1 MLADEDAAVGDQLV
15 GAFLLSG
22 LVIPGTG
29 EGHVHGDRGAHGLG
43 TQIEGGIAG
52 DNLGIGES
60 AYIAHL
66 GLILGDVTVGDHVI
80 ELHTGGNASQVT
92 ALIDGGEGVV
102 VIAQALGVSLGAG
115 GVAELHIGEL
125 LGSLDHV
132 VLVTEGVGKDDV
144 AAVIGQLSSLVVAL
158 LTLGNVGDDRVLHAQ
173 LFAGFLS
180 GVDEVQVIGGVL
192 IMEHDEADLKVGSG
206 LGGSIGLGLVAF
218 GIVIVALSAAAG
230 GKGEDH
236 RETQEQRKKL
246 LHFNKSSSN

>member
-1 MLADEDAAVGDQLV
+1 M
-15 GAFLLSG
+15 
-22 LVIPGTG
+22 
-29 EGHVHGDRGAHGLG
+29 
-43 TQIEGGIAG
+43 
-52 DNLGIGES
+52 
-60 AYIAHL
+60 
-66 GLILGDVTVGDHVI
+66 
-80 ELHTGGNASQVT
+80 
-92 ALIDGGEGVV
+92 VV
-102 VIAQALGVSLGAG
+102 AQALGVSLGAG
-115 GVAELHIGEL
+115 GVAELHVGEL

-132 VLVTEGVGKDDV
+132 VLVTEGVGEDDV

-158 LTLGNVGDDRVLHAQ
+158 LALGNVGDDLVLHAQ